1 MVQISPASM
10 QRSLTPDTWLLH
22 LASKSGVV
30 FFHFLFIEAYCSRLQ
45 PVWFIEQL
53 LHSKW

>member
-1 MVQISPASM
+1 MVQISPASI